1 MADEPRGDDLVEL
14 GRREFRLPGWPSSR
28 LPGWRP
34 PAKLSR
40 GAGVLAVA
48 ALAVGLVVGYAAGD
62 NARGGAAVP
71 APSASPTAPATET
84 FPAAGTPALTQDT
97 GACSLQHGQDLVL
110 GIQLTNQSTQ
120 PLTLTTSRAVL
131 PFGGLK
137 QLSWQWATCGA
148 IAAPPGQAESILMPG
163 QSTWL
168 AVTFHVTMHCPS
180 PAPVQFTVG
189 YLVGSRPA
197 TARLPGFADLSVV
210 PYSGCPAPSATPA
223 APPMALINWPA
234 SR

>member
-14 GRREFRLPGWPSSR
+14 GGREFRLPGGLSSR

-34 PAKLSR
+34 RARLSR
-40 GAGVLAVA
+40 GAGALAVA
-48 ALAVGLVVGYAAGD
+48 ALVVGLAVGYAVGD
-62 NARGGAAVP
+62 NARGGAALP
-71 APSASPTAPATET
+71 APSSPPTTTPAGVVV
-84 FPAAGTPALTQDT
+84 AGAPALTQDT

-120 PLTLTTSRAVL
+120 PLTLTTSKAVL
-131 PFGGLK
+131 PLGGLK

-148 IAAPPGQAESILMPG
+148 IAAPPGQGESILMPG

-168 AVTFHVTMHCPS
+168 AVTFHVTMHCPG

-189 YLVGSRPA
+189 YLVLGRPA
-197 TARLPGFADLSVV
+197 TASLPGFPDLTGV
-210 PYSGCPAPSATPA
+210 PYSGCPRPSAARA
-223 APPMALINWPA
+223 APPLALINWPA

>member
-1 MADEPRGDDLVEL
+1 MADDPRGDLVEL
-14 GRREFRLPGWPSSR
+14 GRREFRLPGWLSSR

-34 PAKLSR
+34 PSKLSR

-62 NARGGAAVP
+62 NARGGAALP
-71 APSASPTAPATET
+71 APSASSTTPAPAT
-84 FPAAGTPALTQDT
+84 FPVAGAPVLTQDT

-110 GIQLTNQSTQ
+110 GIQLTNQSPQ
-120 PLTLTTSRAVL
+120 PLTLTTSRASL
-131 PFGGLK
+131 PLGGLK

-148 IAAPPGQAESILMPG
+148 IAAPPGPAESILMPG
-163 QSTWL
+163 QSAWL
-168 AVTFHVTMHCPS
+168 AVTFHVTMHCPG

-189 YLVGSRPA
+189 YLLRGRPA
-197 TARLPGFADLSVV
+197 TASLPGFPDLTGV
-210 PYSGCPAPSATPA
+210 PYSGCPPPPTTPG
-223 APPMALINWPA
+223 APPLSLINWPA